1 MIPLVSD
8 FNPTSAVGGRF
19 LCHRKHCQAHQS
31 PVALALE
38 THWSGH
44 FHCLFGELVPNSM
57 WVTFRVRSTGWWVL
71 WLFKAGGGRR
81 DGGAPLVA
89 AKRALNKREGERKTH
104 PVTNTHNYTTHTH
117 IHTHSLT
124 HRDLIYET
132 RERKRVESYFK
143 FSFLSACRPGKTNR
157 PEAQRIGI

>member
-104 PVTNTHNYTTHTH
+104 PVTNTQLHYTHTYT
-117 IHTHSLT
+117 HTLSHTETSYMRHGSGNGSNPTSNSLSSRLVDRGKQTDPRHS
-124 HRDLIYET
+124 E
-132 RERKRVESYFK
+132 
-143 FSFLSACRPGKTNR
+143 
-157 PEAQRIGI
+157 